1 MNKRG
6 VGSALAGGGIAVV
19 VLAVKEEWP
28 AHDCCRGA
36 SHAIMTGRDA

>member
-19 VLAVKEEWP
+19 VLAVIKEWP
-28 AHDCCRGA
+28 AHVRGCGA